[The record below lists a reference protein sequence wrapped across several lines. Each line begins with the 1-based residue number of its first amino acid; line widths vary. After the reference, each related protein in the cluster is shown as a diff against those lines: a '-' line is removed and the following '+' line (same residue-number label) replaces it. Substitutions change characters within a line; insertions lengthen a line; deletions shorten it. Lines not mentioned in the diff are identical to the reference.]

1 MVELMIYYT
10 VTNYLSVIIRHKLY
24 QILSYSLH
32 ESFPSDFVFLNF
44 VKYFRK
50 ICLKICQFLV
60 PSSLAKPPPSS
71 VINRH
76 HLETPPPPPQ
86 WWRHMWT
93 TPKEGWNLENS
104 ILLLNVEWSVIWLFD
119 FMFRGSLNK
128 PEHRFVV

>member
-76 HLETPPPPPQ
+76 HLETPLP
-86 WWRHMWT
+86 
-93 TPKEGWNLENS
+93 LS
-104 ILLLNVEWSVIWLFD
+104 DDVICERPLRKD
-119 FMFRGSLNK
+119 
-128 PEHRFVV
+128 EI